1 MAAMGFAGMGL
12 GVPPLLCACP
22 ARKADRGQVVQAFA
36 SCKKS
41 LTATNTLVVAMPR
54 LVLPKQLLAGRLT
67 IFSGGLQ

>member
-1 MAAMGFAGMGL
+1 MAAMGFAGMEL

-41 LTATNTLVVAMPR
+41 LTAANTLAAAMP
-54 LVLPKQLLAGRLT
+54 GWYFWHLT